1 MAAHQNRR
9 AVAVNRWRPLRKRC
23 NARGVPQRLSK
34 YPGPF
39 GPRRADRETA
49 MRPTH
54 VRQQPARRRLDDRHW
69 LVIGALV
76 FLAEVV
82 AAVAILGAVL

>member
-1 MAAHQNRR
+1 
-9 AVAVNRWRPLRKRC
+9 
-23 NARGVPQRLSK
+23 
-34 YPGPF
+34 
-39 GPRRADRETA
+39 
-49 MRPTH
+49 MRSTH

>member
-1 MAAHQNRR
+1 
-9 AVAVNRWRPLRKRC
+9 
-23 NARGVPQRLSK
+23 
-34 YPGPF
+34 
-39 GPRRADRETA
+39 
-49 MRPTH
+49 MRSTH

-82 AAVAILGAVL
+82 AAVGVLGAVL